1 MWLKHLKTKVDVDD
15 KVMFYVGIVTKYLKR
30 GTITGFKKGYVQ
42 IRGEN
47 GYPYPYVLP
56 EDITMLLTENGN
68 NRYQENYTS
77 SFYDDYN
84 DDSYDNSYDDD
95 YYNNSP
101 CVNAYDNDYDNSV
114 NDNNSYSSSSYDSYS
129 SSNDSSFDCSSSN
142 DW

>member
-1 MWLKHLKTKVDVDD
+1 
-15 KVMFYVGIVTKYLKR
+15 MFYVGIVTKYLKR

-56 EDITMLLTENGN
+56 EDITMLLTENGDN
-68 NRYQENYTS
+68 CYQEDYTS
-77 SFYDDYN
+77 S
-84 DDSYDNSYDDD
+84 SYDDND
-95 YYNNSP
+95 YDDSP

-129 SSNDSSFDCSSSN
+129 SSNGSSFDCSSSN

>member
-1 MWLKHLKTKVDVDD
+1 MWLKHLKTEVDVDD

-129 SSNDSSFDCSSSN
+129 SSNGSSFDCSSSN

>member
-1 MWLKHLKTKVDVDD
+1 MWLKYLKTEVDVDD

-56 EDITMLLTENGN
+56 EDITMLLTENGDN
-68 NRYQENYTS
+68 CYQEDYTS
-77 SFYDDYN
+77 S
-84 DDSYDNSYDDD
+84 SYDDND
-95 YYNNSP
+95 YDDSP

-129 SSNDSSFDCSSSN
+129 SSNGSSFDCSSSN

>member
-1 MWLKHLKTKVDVDD
+1 MWLKHLKTEVDVDD

-42 IRGEN
+42 VRGEN

-56 EDITMLLTENGN
+56 EDITMLLTENSN
-68 NRYQENYTS
+68 NCYQEDYTS
-77 SFYDDYN
+77 SSY
-84 DDSYDNSYDDD
+84 DDSYDDNDYDD
-95 YYNNSP
+95 SP
-101 CVNAYDNDYDNSV
+101 CVNGYDD
-114 NDNNSYSSSSYDSYS
+114 NSYSSSSYDSYN

>member
-1 MWLKHLKTKVDVDD
+1 MWLNHLKTEVDVND

-68 NRYQENYTS
+68 NCYQENYTTS
-77 SFYDDYN
+77 SYDDYN
-84 DDSYDNSYDDD
+84 DDSYDED

-101 CVNAYDNDYDNSV
+101 CVNAYDDDYDNSV
-114 NDNNSYSSSSYDSYS
+114 NNDNSYSSSSYDSYS

>member
-1 MWLKHLKTKVDVDD
+1 MWLKHLKTEVDVDD
-15 KVMFYVGIVTKYLKR
+15 EVMFYVGIVTKHLKR

-56 EDITMLLTENGN
+56 EDITMLLTENSN
-68 NRYQENYTS
+68 DCYQEDYTS
-77 SFYDDYN
+77 S
-84 DDSYDNSYDDD
+84 SYDDND
-95 YYNNSP
+95 YDDSP

-114 NDNNSYSSSSYDSYS
+114 NNDNSYSSSSYDSYS

>member
-1 MWLKHLKTKVDVDD
+1 MWLKHLKTEVDVDD

-56 EDITMLLTENGN
+56 EDITMLLTENGDN
-68 NRYQENYTS
+68 CYQENYTS
-77 SFYDDYN
+77 SSY
-84 DDSYDNSYDDD
+84 DDSYDDNDYDD
-95 YYNNSP
+95 SP
-101 CVNAYDNDYDNSV
+101 CVNGYDDNYDCNIDND
-114 NDNNSYSSSSYDSYS
+114 NSYSSSSYDSYS

>member
-1 MWLKHLKTKVDVDD
+1 MWLKHLKTEVDVDD

-56 EDITMLLTENGN
+56 EDITMLLTENGDN
-68 NRYQENYTS
+68 CYQEDYTS
-77 SFYDDYN
+77 S
-84 DDSYDNSYDDD
+84 SYDDND
-95 YYNNSP
+95 YDDSP

-129 SSNDSSFDCSSSN
+129 SSNGSSSN

>member
-1 MWLKHLKTKVDVDD
+1 MWLKHLKTEVDVDD

-56 EDITMLLTENGN
+56 EDITMLLTENSN
-68 NRYQENYTS
+68 DCYQENYTAS
-77 SFYDDYN
+77 SYDDYN
-84 DDSYDNSYDDD
+84 DDSYDDD

-114 NDNNSYSSSSYDSYS
+114 NNDNSYSSSSYDSYS

>member
-1 MWLKHLKTKVDVDD
+1 MWLKHLKTEVDVDD

-56 EDITMLLTENGN
+56 EDITMLLTENSN
-68 NRYQENYTS
+68 DCYQENYTAS
-77 SFYDDYN
+77 PYDDYN
-84 DDSYDNSYDDD
+84 DDSYDED

-101 CVNAYDNDYDNSV
+101 CVNAYDDDYDNSV
-114 NDNNSYSSSSYDSYS
+114 NNDNSYSSSSYDSYS

>member
-1 MWLKHLKTKVDVDD
+1 MWLNHLKTEVDVND

-56 EDITMLLTENGN
+56 EDITMLLIENSNGC
-68 NRYQENYTS
+68 YQENYTAS
-77 SFYDDYN
+77 SYDDYN
-84 DDSYDNSYDDD
+84 DDSYDD
-95 YYNNSP
+95 
-101 CVNAYDNDYDNSV
+101 DYDNSV
-114 NDNNSYSSSSYDSYS
+114 NNDNSYSSSSYDSYS

>member
-1 MWLKHLKTKVDVDD
+1 MWLKHLKTEVDVDD

-84 DDSYDNSYDDD
+84 DDSYDD
-95 YYNNSP
+95 
-101 CVNAYDNDYDNSV
+101 DYDNSV
-114 NDNNSYSSSSYDSYS
+114 NNDNSYSSSSYDSYS
-129 SSNDSSFDCSSSN
+129 SSNDFSFDCSSSN

>member
-1 MWLKHLKTKVDVDD
+1 MWLKHLKTEVDVDD

-56 EDITMLLTENGN
+56 EDITMLLTENSN

-77 SFYDDYN
+77 SFYDD
-84 DDSYDNSYDDD
+84 SYDDD

-101 CVNAYDNDYDNSV
+101 CVNAYDNYDCNID
-114 NDNNSYSSSSYDSYS
+114 NDDSYSSSNYDNYS

>member
-1 MWLKHLKTKVDVDD
+1 MWLKHLKTEVDVND

-56 EDITMLLTENGN
+56 EDITMLLTENGDN
-68 NRYQENYTS
+68 YYQEDCTS
-77 SFYDDYN
+77 PSYDDSYDDNDYDDSPCVNGYDDNYDCNIDN
-84 DDSYDNSYDDD
+84 DDSY
-95 YYNNSP
+95 
-101 CVNAYDNDYDNSV
+101 
-114 NDNNSYSSSSYDSYS
+114 SSSNDDNYS
-129 SSNDSSFDCSSSN
+129 SSNDSSFDCFSSN

>member
-1 MWLKHLKTKVDVDD
+1 MWLKHLKTEVDVDD

-56 EDITMLLTENGN
+56 EDITMLLTENGDN
-68 NRYQENYTS
+68 CYQEDYTS
-77 SFYDDYN
+77 SSY
-84 DDSYDNSYDDD
+84 DDSYDDNDYDD
-95 YYNNSP
+95 SP
-101 CVNAYDNDYDNSV
+101 CVNGYDD
-114 NDNNSYSSSSYDSYS
+114 NSYSSSSYDSYN

>member
-1 MWLKHLKTKVDVDD
+1 MWLKHLKTEVDVDD

-77 SFYDDYN
+77 SFYDD
-84 DDSYDNSYDDD
+84 SYDNSYDDD

-101 CVNAYDNDYDNSV
+101 CVNAYDDDYDNSV

>member
-1 MWLKHLKTKVDVDD
+1 MWLKHLKTEVDVND

-56 EDITMLLTENGN
+56 EDITMLLTENGDN
-68 NRYQENYTS
+68 CYQEDYTS
-77 SFYDDYN
+77 S
-84 DDSYDNSYDDD
+84 SYDDND
-95 YYNNSP
+95 YDDSP

-129 SSNDSSFDCSSSN
+129 SSNGSSFDCSSSN

>member
-1 MWLKHLKTKVDVDD
+1 MWLKHLKTEVDVDD

-56 EDITMLLTENGN
+56 EDITMLLTENGDN
-68 NRYQENYTS
+68 CYQEDYTS
-77 SFYDDYN
+77 S
-84 DDSYDNSYDDD
+84 SYDDND
-95 YYNNSP
+95 YDDSP

-129 SSNDSSFDCSSSN
+129 SSNGSSFDCSSSN

>member
-1 MWLKHLKTKVDVDD
+1 MWLKHLKTEVDVNN

-56 EDITMLLTENGN
+56 EDITMLLTENSN
-68 NRYQENYTS
+68 DCYQENYTAS
-77 SFYDDYN
+77 SYDDYN
-84 DDSYDNSYDDD
+84 DDSYDDD

-114 NDNNSYSSSSYDSYS
+114 NNDNSYSSSSYDSYS

>member
-1 MWLKHLKTKVDVDD
+1 MWLKHLKTEVDVDD

-56 EDITMLLTENGN
+56 EDITMLLTENSN
-68 NRYQENYTS
+68 DCYQENYTAS
-77 SFYDDYN
+77 SYDDYN
-84 DDSYDNSYDDD
+84 DDSYDDD

-101 CVNAYDNDYDNSV
+101 CVNTYDNDYDNSV
-114 NDNNSYSSSSYDSYS
+114 NNDNSYSSSSYDSYS
-129 SSNDSSFDCSSSN
+129 SSNGSSFDCSSSN

>member
-1 MWLKHLKTKVDVDD
+1 MWLKHLKTEVDVDD

-56 EDITMLLTENGN
+56 EDITMLLTENGDN
-68 NRYQENYTS
+68 CYQEDYTS
-77 SFYDDYN
+77 S
-84 DDSYDNSYDDD
+84 SYDDND
-95 YYNNSP
+95 YDDSP

-114 NDNNSYSSSSYDSYS
+114 NDNNSYSSSNYDNYS

>member
-1 MWLKHLKTKVDVDD
+1 MWLKHLKTEVDVDD

-56 EDITMLLTENGN
+56 EDITMLLTENSN
-68 NRYQENYTS
+68 DCYQENYTTS
-77 SFYDDYN
+77 SYDDYN
-84 DDSYDNSYDDD
+84 DDSYDDD

-114 NDNNSYSSSSYDSYS
+114 NNDNSYRSSSYDSYS

>member
-1 MWLKHLKTKVDVDD
+1 MWLKHLKTEVDVDD

-56 EDITMLLTENGN
+56 EDITMLLTENSN
-68 NRYQENYTS
+68 DCYQENYTAS
-77 SFYDDYN
+77 SYDDYN
-84 DDSYDNSYDDD
+84 DDSYNED

-114 NDNNSYSSSSYDSYS
+114 NNDNSYSSSSYDSYS

>member
-1 MWLKHLKTKVDVDD
+1 MWLKHLKTEVDVDD
-15 KVMFYVGIVTKYLKR
+15 KVMFYVGIVAKYLKR

-47 GYPYPYVLP
+47 GYPYVYVLP
-56 EDITMLLTENGN
+56 EDITMLLTENSN
-68 NRYQENYTS
+68 DCYQENYTAS
-77 SFYDDYN
+77 SYDDYN
-84 DDSYDNSYDDD
+84 DDSYDDD

-114 NDNNSYSSSSYDSYS
+114 NNDNSYSSSSYDSYS

>member
-1 MWLKHLKTKVDVDD
+1 MWLKHLKTEVDVDD

-56 EDITMLLTENGN
+56 EDITMLLTENGDN
-68 NRYQENYTS
+68 CYQEDYTS
-77 SFYDDYN
+77 S
-84 DDSYDNSYDDD
+84 SYDDND
-95 YYNNSP
+95 YDDSP
-101 CVNAYDNDYDNSV
+101 CVNAYDDDYDNSV
-114 NDNNSYSSSSYDSYS
+114 NNDNSYSSSSYDSYS

>member
-1 MWLKHLKTKVDVDD
+1 MWLKHLKTEVDVED

-56 EDITMLLTENGN
+56 EDITMLLTENSN
-68 NRYQENYTS
+68 DCYQENYTAS
-77 SFYDDYN
+77 SYDDYN
-84 DDSYDNSYDDD
+84 DDSYDDD

-114 NDNNSYSSSSYDSYS
+114 NNDNSYSSSSYDSYS

>member
-1 MWLKHLKTKVDVDD
+1 MWLKHLKTEVDVDD

-30 GTITGFKKGYVQ
+30 GTITGFKKGYIQ

-56 EDITMLLTENGN
+56 EDITMLLTENGDN
-68 NRYQENYTS
+68 YYQEDCTS
-77 SFYDDYN
+77 PSYDDSYDDNDYDDSPCVNGYDDNYDCNIDN
-84 DDSYDNSYDDD
+84 DDSYSSSN
-95 YYNNSP
+95 
-101 CVNAYDNDYDNSV
+101 YDN
-114 NDNNSYSSSSYDSYS
+114 YS

>member
-1 MWLKHLKTKVDVDD
+1 MWLKHLKTEVDVDD

-56 EDITMLLTENGN
+56 EDITMLLTGNGDN
-68 NRYQENYTS
+68 YYQEDCTS
-77 SFYDDYN
+77 PSY
-84 DDSYDNSYDDD
+84 DDSYDDNGYDD
-95 YYNNSP
+95 N
-101 CVNAYDNDYDNSV
+101 YDCNIGND
-114 NDNNSYSSSSYDSYS
+114 DSYS
-129 SSNDSSFDCSSSN
+129 SSNYDNYSSSNGSSFDCSSSN

>member
-1 MWLKHLKTKVDVDD
+1 MWLKHLKTEVDVDD

-56 EDITMLLTENGN
+56 EDITMLLTENSN
-68 NRYQENYTS
+68 DCYQENYTAS
-77 SFYDDYN
+77 SYDDYN
-84 DDSYDNSYDDD
+84 NDSYDDD

-114 NDNNSYSSSSYDSYS
+114 NNDNSYSSSSYDSYS

>member
-1 MWLKHLKTKVDVDD
+1 MWLKHLKTEVDVDD

-84 DDSYDNSYDDD
+84 DD

>member
-1 MWLKHLKTKVDVDD
+1 MWLKHLKTEVDVDD

-56 EDITMLLTENGN
+56 EDITMLLTENSN
-68 NRYQENYTS
+68 NRYQENYTAS
-77 SFYDDYN
+77 SYDDYN
-84 DDSYDNSYDDD
+84 DDSYDDDD

-114 NDNNSYSSSSYDSYS
+114 NNDNSYSSSSYDSYS